1 MTDLQASGLK
11 PTVECYNQ
19 EVSEEEEPQ
28 QPALDNK
35 VWSKKSI
42 FRSWLL
48 LCFATGPVASMS
60 RTYVP
65 AVIQSVARLAG
76 RTKDGQTCDTRG
88 NDCYVKFGIG
98 TVHYSSYVLYLKA
111 IFTALEGVLAIFIM
125 GIADYGHY
133 RKWILIGSISLYG
146 ILALPFAGLTGKN
159 YSTLRGLS
167 ALYALLNILDSAY
180 QILEGSYIP
189 LFMRAAV
196 MDEDNTTKQDR
207 TNIELKRGS
216 VVSAMGLFLGNCG
229 GIAAL
234 LIGIII
240 SYTRGGPTVDGYHNF
255 LLAISVAASI
265 TIVFSVISACFI
277 PDVEGKKRPKGQSL
291 VVLTIRRFLTLLRD
305 IQKYPHAFLYCV
317 SWVIWNVT
325 FNNFMS
331 VFVLL
336 FRSTLGL
343 GSSDSEYTIYT
354 FMSYICASMGSLLW
368 MALYGK
374 CKFNIKI
381 WGYIFLGVSLFTNFW
396 GSLGINHQVKI
407 GFKHRWEF
415 WVFEV
420 LYSSTSSAQRS
431 LNRTIYSTLLPAGE
445 EAQFFG
451 LEVMLGIAT
460 GWIGSL
466 VNASIQDLT
475 GNDRFP
481 FMPNT
486 ILVAAALV
494 LYYFTD
500 IEKGVNEVK
509 KKFPDK
515 PKEREQLLQKNMR
528 KNTSFA

>member
-1 MTDLQASGLK
+1 MSVTSIDNISTKQSSLNNKQVVIEESYVQDEIVSDIDEGDNFK
-11 PTVECYNQ
+11 DNQ
-19 EVSEEEEPQ
+19 
-28 QPALDNK
+28 N
-35 VWSKKSI
+35 VWNKKSI

-48 LCFATGPVASMS
+48 LCFATGPVASMA

-65 AVIQSVARLAG
+65 AAIQSVARIVG
-76 RTKDGQTCDTRG
+76 TTKEGKPCSTRG
-88 NDCYVKFGIG
+88 NDCFVKFGAG
-98 TVHYSSYVLYLKA
+98 TVHYTSYVLYLKA
-111 IFTALEGVLAIFIM
+111 IFTALEGVSALFLM

-146 ILALPFAGLTGKN
+146 IFALPFAGLTGKN

-167 ALYALLNILDSAY
+167 ALYALMNIDDSAY

-189 LFMRAAV
+189 LFMRAATPN
-196 MDEDNTTKQDR
+196 DESVTEDERN
-207 TNIELKRGS
+207 NIRFKRGS

-240 SYTRGGPTVDGYHNF
+240 SYTRGGPAVDGYHNF
-255 LLAISVAASI
+255 LLAISIAGSI
-265 TIVFSVISACFI
+265 TVVFSIISAYFI
-277 PDVEGKKRPKGQSL
+277 PSVEGKKKPKGQPL
-291 VVLTIRRFLTLLRD
+291 VFLTVRRFITLLKD
-305 IQKYPHAFLYCV
+305 IQKYPNAFLFCV

-325 FNNFMS
+325 FSNFMS

-343 GSSDSEYTIYT
+343 GSSDSEYTVYT
-354 FMSYICASMGSLLW
+354 FMSYICASIGSLTW

-381 WGYIFLGVSLFTNFW
+381 WGYIFLGISLFTNLW
-396 GSLGINHQVKI
+396 GSLGINSSVKI

-420 LYSSTSSAQRS
+420 FYSSSSSAQRS
-431 LNRTIYSTLLPAGE
+431 LNRTIYSALLPEGE
-445 EAQFFG
+445 EAQYFG
-451 LEVMLGIAT
+451 LEIMLGIAT

-481 FMPNT
+481 FLPNT
-486 ILVAAALV
+486 ILVAISLA
-494 LYYFTD
+494 LYYMTNV
-500 IEKGVNEVK
+500 EKGMKEVNK
-509 KKFPDK
+509 KLVNDG
-515 PKEREQLLQKNMR
+515 EEE
-528 KNTSFA
+528 S

>member
-1 MTDLQASGLK
+1 MAGPQTSGLK
-11 PTVECYNQ
+11 LTVECYNQ
-19 EVSEEEEPQ
+19 EVNEDEEPHQ
-28 QPALDNK
+28 TVQDNG
-35 VWSKKSI
+35 VWGKRSI
-42 FRSWLL
+42 FRCWLL

-65 AVIQSVARLAG
+65 AVIQSVARLVG
-76 RTKDGQTCDTRG
+76 ETKDGKACDIRG
-88 NDCYVKFGIG
+88 NDCYVKFGTG

-111 IFTALEGVLAIFIM
+111 IFTALEGFLAIFIM
-125 GIADYGHY
+125 GIADYGRY

-146 ILALPFAGLTGKN
+146 LLALPFAGLTGKN

-167 ALYALLNILDSAY
+167 ALYAFLNITDSAY

-189 LFMRAAV
+189 LFMRAATLEETV
-196 MDEDNTTKQDR
+196 ATEQER
-207 TNIELKRGS
+207 TDIELKRGS

-229 GIAAL
+229 GLTAL
-234 LIGIII
+234 LIGIVI
-240 SYTRGGPTVDGYHNF
+240 SYTRRGPAVDGYHNF
-255 LLAISVAASI
+255 LLAISIAASI
-265 TIVFSVISACFI
+265 TIVFSMISAHFI
-277 PDVEGKKRPKGQSL
+277 PSAEGKDRPKRQPL
-291 VVLTIRRFLTLLRD
+291 VVLTIRRFITLLRD

-343 GSSDSEYTIYT
+343 GSSDSEYTVYT
-354 FMSYICASMGSLLW
+354 FISYICGSIGSLFW

-381 WGYIFLGVSLFTNFW
+381 WGYIFMGVSLFTNFW
-396 GSLGINHQVKI
+396 GSLGINHQVNI

-431 LNRTIYSTLLPAGE
+431 LNRTIYSALLPAGE

-451 LEVMLGIAT
+451 LEIMLGIAT

-486 ILVAAALV
+486 ILVAVALV
-494 LYYFTD
+494 LYSLTD
-500 IEKGVNEVK
+500 IEKGIKEVS
-509 KKFPDK
+509 KKFPSK
-515 PKEREQLLQKNMR
+515 LR
-528 KNTSFA
+528 